1 MESKAAKQYFSRVQ
15 RCLVCPAASRHQL
28 LGRGRRL
35 VAQFE
40 QENPNAQYSD
50 FVSAFGSP
58 GDFAGQ
64 MLSCVDSGAVE
75 AVQRRRKL
83 GRKTALVC
91 LVLALCVTAV
101 LGWVKWSQYEKYRDI
116 FHNIKDADWVIVQH
130 GPYKI
135 SEEEFYVKRTEVN
148 ISFSENGG
156 KP

>member
-40 QENPNAQYSD
+40 PENPNAQYSD

-58 GDFAGQ
+58 ENFAGQ

-75 AVQRRRKL
+75 AVQRRRRRIKQTVL
-83 GRKTALVC
+83 IGLM
-91 LVLALCVTAV
+91 LVLLVSTVFWFAR
-101 LGWVKWSQYEKYRDI
+101 WNKIYEIVRGN
-116 FHNIKDADWVIVQH
+116 FVIVQH
-130 GPYKI
+130 DPEKI
-135 SEEEFYVKRTEVN
+135 TEEEASITFKKVGVLFPTD
-148 ISFSENGG
+148 GG
-156 KP
+156 

>member
-75 AVQRRRKL
+75 ATRRWRRCVKQI
-83 GRKTALVC
+83 ALIG
-91 LVLALCVTAV
+91 LVLLLLVAAV
-101 LGWVKWSQYEKYRDI
+101 FGIAKWSKARKVVNGD
-116 FHNIKDADWVIVQH
+116 FHVVMQPNQQF
-130 GPYKI
+130 
-135 SEEEFYVKRTEVN
+135 SEEEYRAKFGQVE
-148 ISFSENGG
+148 SEEDTSVVLGG
-156 KP
+156 E